1 MCPQVFTSLNGF
13 RRNLDLNIFCES
25 LYVGLCSAL
34 LSVSSI
40 AVPARLSR
48 IFILI
53 SVYRF
58 VPTVFSRG
66 RGPTVLCRG
75 PTILR
80 RCPTNLRRGPTIL
93 RRGPTII
100 CRGPTNLRR
109 GPMDVCQR

>member
-66 RGPTVLCRG
+66 RGPT
-75 PTILR
+75 
-80 RCPTNLRRGPTIL
+80 
-93 RRGPTII
+93 
-100 CRGPTNLRR
+100 NLRR